1 MFYDIYVSSDTTK
14 GSIECVSINRVF
26 VLSGLNYEENEK
38 M

>member
-14 GSIECVSINRVF
+14 GSIECVSILTEGVCFKWVELRV
-26 VLSGLNYEENEK
+26 